1 MQERLDDIRMLKF
14 RVKWHNS
21 GMNPEVPEHAQ
32 FVEDL
37 CAQISPLLI
46 SIIDGIIEEDE
57 TKVSDKSFLRKGTIF
72 LFSFLFSSIENEYSR
87 I

>member
-1 MQERLDDIRMLKF
+1 MLKF

-57 TKVSDKSFLRKGTIF
+57 TKVRRWS
-72 LFSFLFSSIENEYSR
+72 
-87 I
+87 